1 MDLTRAIAARS
12 EHRQNPP
19 PCRSAN
25 RWSVFSFIG
34 AQPSQGRSLFLE
46 QLIELFRH
54 ERRRHRR
61 GGRAKAAPLF
71 RQRSNI
77 HTSQRPLC
85 ATSGHRQP
93 DGIAMS
99 AIVRTTDSSQTLRHV
114 RSVPRT
120 DIPARFPIARKRG
133 HMASGDTWRFGARV
147 PLARGRMRVKELA
160 GKTVF
165 VTGAAS
171 GIGLGIATAFAQAG
185 AKVMLCDIEEAALSA
200 ALKQLR
206 LTNVDVDGVK
216 ADVSLRAE
224 LVAAAEATTARYGK
238 VHILVNNAGVGGG
251 GPYGAWTDASWDWTM
266 GVNLMATIWGIE
278 IFGPLIEEHG
288 EGGHIVSTASIA
300 GLISGESNAYNV
312 SKYGVVALSEGLRRE
327 LAPRG
332 IGVSVLCPGF
342 IRTQIMNSRHNLP
355 KRFEGAV
362 RALPTSGPLAEQINM
377 VRERVSQGIDPIYA
391 GELVREGVEKDWP
404 YIFTDLEF
412 EPMIEARFAAIKQGF
427 DHIRGRNPKR

>member
-1 MDLTRAIAARS
+1 M
-12 EHRQNPP
+12 
-19 PCRSAN
+19 
-25 RWSVFSFIG
+25 
-34 AQPSQGRSLFLE
+34 
-46 QLIELFRH
+46 
-54 ERRRHRR
+54 
-61 GGRAKAAPLF
+61 
-71 RQRSNI
+71 
-77 HTSQRPLC
+77 
-85 ATSGHRQP
+85 
-93 DGIAMS
+93 
-99 AIVRTTDSSQTLRHV
+99 
-114 RSVPRT
+114 
-120 DIPARFPIARKRG
+120 
-133 HMASGDTWRFGARV
+133 
-147 PLARGRMRVKELA
+147 KELA

-216 ADVSLRAE
+216 ADVSLKAE
-224 LVAAAEATTARYGK
+224 LVVAAEATTARYGK

-251 GPYGAWTDASWDWTM
+251 GPYGAWTDASWNWTM

-278 IFGPLIEEHG
+278 IFGPLIEQHG

-300 GLISGESNAYNV
+300 GLISGQSNAYNV
-312 SKYGVVALSEGLRRE
+312 SKYGVVALSEGLRHE

-342 IRTQIMNSRHNLP
+342 IRTQIMNSRRNLP

-362 RALPTSGPLAEQINM
+362 RALSGPFAEHINM
-377 VRERVSQGIDPIYA
+377 IRERVSQGIDPIYA
-391 GELVREGVEKDWP
+391 GELVREGVEKDLP